1 MTYFVNI
8 LTYNNFVIKN
18 IIRFKSFE
26 NSIFAKRI
34 KMNVAEFYNVF
45 EKSIQ
50 DYHVLNTLE
59 QKCVNPFATDSFE
72 SILYH
77 KNWIDTVQWHCEDEI
92 RNPNIALEDAIL
104 FKRKIDALNQERTD
118 KVEQIDD
125 FFIAKYSNVTPLE
138 NATWNTESPAWAID
152 RLSILALKIYHM
164 YEELQRIDASKDY
177 ISQIQSKLDVLLL
190 QKSDL
195 IISINELLSDIAHGK
210 KIMKVYRQM
219 KMYNDLEMNPIL
231 RKNKMM

>member
-1 MTYFVNI
+1 
-8 LTYNNFVIKN
+8 
-18 IIRFKSFE
+18 
-26 NSIFAKRI
+26 
-34 KMNVAEFYNVF
+34 MNVAEFFNVF

-59 QKCVNPFATDSFE
+59 QKCVNPYAAGSFE

-92 RNPNIALEDAIL
+92 RNPMIRLEEALR

-125 FFIAKYSNVTPLE
+125 FFIAKYSNVTQLE

-164 YEELQRIDASKDY
+164 HEELLRNDTSKDY
-177 ISQIQSKLDVLLL
+177 ISQIQSKLDILQL

-195 IISINELLSDIAHGK
+195 IISINELLTDIASGK
-210 KIMKVYRQM
+210 KVMKVYRQM
-219 KMYNDLEMNPIL
+219 KMYNDMEMNPIL

>member
-1 MTYFVNI
+1 MNI
-8 LTYNNFVIKN
+8 
-18 IIRFKSFE
+18 
-26 NSIFAKRI
+26 
-34 KMNVAEFYNVF
+34 AEFFNIF

-59 QKCVNPFATDSFE
+59 QKFVNPYAAGSFE

-92 RNPNIALEDAIL
+92 RNPMIPLEEALR
-104 FKRKIDALNQERTD
+104 FKRKIDSLNQERTD

-164 YEELQRIDASKDY
+164 HEELQRNDASKDY
-177 ISQIQSKLDVLLL
+177 ISQIQSKLDILQL

-195 IISINELLSDIAHGK
+195 IISINELLTDIASGK
-210 KIMKVYRQM
+210 KVMKVYRQM

>member
-1 MTYFVNI
+1 MNI
-8 LTYNNFVIKN
+8 
-18 IIRFKSFE
+18 
-26 NSIFAKRI
+26 
-34 KMNVAEFYNVF
+34 AEFFNVF
-45 EKSIQ
+45 EKSVQ
-50 DYHVLNTLE
+50 DYHILNTLE
-59 QKCVNPFATDSFE
+59 KKCVNPYASDSFE

-92 RNPNIALEDAIL
+92 RNPMIPLEEALR

-164 YEELQRIDASKDY
+164 HEELQRNDASKDY
-177 ISQIQSKLDVLLL
+177 ITQIQSKLDVLQL

-195 IISINELLSDIAHGK
+195 IISINELLTDIASGK
-210 KIMKVYRQM
+210 KVMKVYRQM
-219 KMYNDLEMNPIL
+219 KMYNDMEMNPIL

>member
-1 MTYFVNI
+1 
-8 LTYNNFVIKN
+8 
-18 IIRFKSFE
+18 
-26 NSIFAKRI
+26 
-34 KMNVAEFYNVF
+34 MNVVEFFNIF
-45 EKSIQ
+45 EKSIE
-50 DYHVLNTLE
+50 DYHVLNSLE
-59 QKCVNPFATDSFE
+59 QKCVNPYTANSFE

-92 RNPNIALEDAIL
+92 RNPMIQLDEALR

-125 FFIAKYSNVTPLE
+125 FFIAKYSNVIPLE
-138 NATWNTESPAWAID
+138 CATWNTESPAWAID

-164 YEELQRIDASKDY
+164 QEELQRKDASIDY
-177 ISQIQSKLDVLLL
+177 FSQIKSKLDILQL

-195 IISINELLSDIAHGK
+195 IISINELLTDIANGK
-210 KIMKVYRQM
+210 KVMKVYRQM

-231 RKNKMM
+231 RKNKMV